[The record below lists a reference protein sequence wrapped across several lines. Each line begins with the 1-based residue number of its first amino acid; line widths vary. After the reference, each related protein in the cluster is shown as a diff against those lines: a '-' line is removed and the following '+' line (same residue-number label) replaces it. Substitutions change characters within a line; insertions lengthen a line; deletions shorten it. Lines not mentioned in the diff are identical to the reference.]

1 LDGISQIDAENGTQ
15 ILIEFCNNWLRIR
28 NFLMSMVDSADSALI
43 ESTLKGDEWAFAE
56 LVRRY
61 QAAVWGTVHR
71 VLGNTYDNEDAVQ
84 EVFLRAFTALHKF
97 DLRYPFG
104 PWILRITTN
113 YCIDQLRR
121 KKGRKIKL
129 WSELGEYEQQ
139 KLLRDLS
146 RESDQEPMSMDGTEG
161 YARVAQA
168 LLDGLNPK
176 YRAAFVLREVEERAY
191 DEVAEALGTSEVAAR
206 VRVSRARAELQK
218 KFRAYLSGLQRKER
232 KQN

>member
-1 LDGISQIDAENGTQ
+1 
-15 ILIEFCNNWLRIR
+15 
-28 NFLMSMVDSADSALI
+28 MSMVESADSALI

-61 QAAVWGTVHR
+61 QAAVWGIVYR
-71 VLGNTYDNEDAVQ
+71 ILGKSSENEDAVQ
-84 EVFLRAFTALHKF
+84 EIFLRAFTALHKF
-97 DLRYPFG
+97 DVKYPFG

-121 KKGRKIKL
+121 RKGRKIQL
-129 WSELGEYEQQ
+129 WSELREFDQQ
-139 KLLRDLS
+139 RLLKDFSRDGDS
-146 RESDQEPMSMDGTEG
+146 VYADMEG
-161 YARVAQA
+161 VEEYARVAQA

-176 YRAAFVLREVEERAY
+176 CRAAFILREVEEKAY
-191 DEVAEALGTSEVAAR
+191 DEVAKFLGTSEVAAR

-218 KFRAYLSGLQRKER
+218 RFRAYLSDSQRKER

>member
-1 LDGISQIDAENGTQ
+1 LDQISRSVPRDGALNCI
-15 ILIEFCNNWLRIR
+15 IICNNRLYIR
-28 NFLMSMVDSADSALI
+28 NLLVSMVDSADSALI

-61 QAAVWGTVHR
+61 QAAVWGTVYR
-71 VLGNTYDNEDAVQ
+71 ILGNTSDNEDAVQ

-121 KKGRKIKL
+121 KKGRRIKL

-139 KLLRDLS
+139 KLLKDLS
-146 RESDQEPMSMDGTEG
+146 SDSDQESTSMEGTEG

-191 DEVAEALGTSEVAAR
+191 DEVAKALGTSEVAAR